1 VKEENKMLTC
11 SIVYASPNTNARRL
25 AETMEAVVGNQC
37 IYMGAMSDKA
47 LNADVIFWGGN
58 TDTKTPEI
66 LAFEKKLQNRV
77 VVEYGHLCIGG
88 AKDLYAIGNFAQ
100 RVMQNAER
108 IAAEERVKKM
118 TEAGNVHGHQRA
130 V

>member
-1 VKEENKMLTC
+1 MLTC

-37 IYMGAMSDKA
+37 IYMGAMSDQA

-108 IAAEERVKKM
+108 IAAEKKKKKM